1 MQQLSLSPLLLCLG
15 VLGVLAVHPSFSFSD
30 QPLDLKV
37 LTFNIRYGT
46 AKDGEDRWERRRQQV
61 FDLLRRQSPD
71 LAGLQEALRFQ
82 IDEIRAALP
91 EYGEV
96 GAGRDDGGAKGEH
109 ATILY
114 RRDRFDLAEGGTFW
128 LSDTP
133 EAPGS
138 ASWGNKTTRI
148 STWGRFVEKSSGQGI
163 YLYNVH
169 LDHESQ
175 PAREKGCELVALRM
189 RGRWR
194 LEPAL
199 LTGDFNAGERNAAI
213 RYLKGE
219 GTPAGEASGAPPLLI
234 DSFRALHPNEEEA
247 GTFHAFKGGRQGEKI
262 DHIFVPPWVG
272 VLEAAILHDQK
283 DGRYPSDHF
292 PVMARLQ
299 IPVTRES

>member
-1 MQQLSLSPLLLCLG
+1 M
-15 VLGVLAVHPSFSFSD
+15 
-30 QPLDLKV
+30 DLKV

-46 AKDGEDRWERRRQQV
+46 AKDGEDRWEVRRQQV

-96 GAGRDDGGAKGEH
+96 GVGRDDGDKKGEH
-109 ATILY
+109 AAILY

-138 ASWGNKTTRI
+138 TSWGNKTTRI
-148 STWGRFVEKSSGQGI
+148 STWGCFVEKSSGRGVT
-163 YLYNVH
+163 LYNVH

-175 PAREKGCELVALRM
+175 PAREKGCELVAGRLRE
-189 RGRWR
+189 RRR

-199 LTGDFNAGERNAAI
+199 LVGDFNAGERNVAI

-219 GTPAGEASGAPPLLI
+219 PPPAGEISGAPPEPPLLI
-234 DSFRALHPNEEEA
+234 DSFRALHPGEAEA

-262 DHIFVPPWVG
+262 DYIFAPPWVR
-272 VLEAAILHDQK
+272 VLEAEILHDQK

-299 IPVTRES
+299 IPATRES